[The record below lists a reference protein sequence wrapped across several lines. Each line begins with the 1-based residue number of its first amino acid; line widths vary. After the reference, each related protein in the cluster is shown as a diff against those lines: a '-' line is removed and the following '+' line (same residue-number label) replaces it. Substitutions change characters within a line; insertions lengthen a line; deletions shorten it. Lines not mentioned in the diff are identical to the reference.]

1 MFTLHSAL
9 YHTFKILLYR
19 PMLARPSR
27 ESEGN
32 LQPMQ
37 HWLVECISSASS
49 IISIF
54 DLFCRTFGIR
64 FCNLSLSYSVYIATS
79 IFLLQ
84 AQTNSGDATALRR
97 LEYCVRTLVQLQ
109 RIDPCK

>member
-1 MFTLHSAL
+1 MLSHSA
-9 YHTFKILLYR
+9 TI
-19 PMLARPSR
+19 
-27 ESEGN
+27 SEGN

-37 HWLVECISSASS
+37 GYLIECITSASS

-64 FCNLSLSYSVYIATS
+64 YCVLSISYSVYIATS

-84 AQTNSGDATALRR
+84 VQSNPEDSQALRR
-97 LEYCVRTLVQLQ
+97 LEYCVRTLAQVQ
-109 RIDPCK
+109 RINPGMIPPSPRLIR